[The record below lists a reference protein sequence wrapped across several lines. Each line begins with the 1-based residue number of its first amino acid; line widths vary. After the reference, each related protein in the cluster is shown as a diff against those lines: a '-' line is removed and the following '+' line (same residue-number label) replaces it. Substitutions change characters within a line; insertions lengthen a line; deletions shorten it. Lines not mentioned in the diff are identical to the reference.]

1 MTDMKKLLVLI
12 FFLISFSAFGQLTLV
27 NVGTV
32 ANDGTGD
39 KPRTAFI
46 KVNSAITLLNNVQL
60 YNLNSTE
67 LAILDGALVTTAEL
81 NYSVGVTSNIQDQ
94 FDDIEDAINDTVV
107 GLTAA
112 DTILYFAPVIGAGNA
127 GDTTLFSYGDV
138 IWACKWDGSYD
149 LVITKVTGVVYGTTP
164 DIDVALLYDVNFR
177 DATPTTVFSSDL
189 TITSTTTGN
198 DATISA
204 NDTITP
210 GTWIWVRIDQCT
222 AQPTQCIINVYGYL
236 E

>member
-1 MTDMKKLLVLI
+1 MKKIITILTI
-12 FFLISFSAFGQLTLV
+12 AFLCAGLFGQKKITDLTATTSAA
-27 NVGTV
+27 GTSIQYTH
-32 ANDGTGD
+32 DGTEGHGLRKITKANYLSDVGD
-39 KPRTAFI
+39 YI
-46 KVNSAITLLNNVQL
+46 S
-60 YNLNSTE
+60 
-67 LAILDGALVTTAEL
+67 
-81 NYSVGVTSNIQDQ
+81 
-94 FDDIEDAINDTVV
+94 DTIV